1 MKLLLYIFTVVS
13 ICACSNRKALQ
24 DKLEMLYSTP
34 VSLPDSGMVLV
45 ECSTKKYCDVDT
57 LRPEYQLLVFVGP
70 SECSTCA
77 IKSMSEWNTFLNIER
92 EGKIQL
98 TFIINPS
105 KLKLDDIVSSYRTSG
120 LEHSIYIDTCGI
132 FLQQNPH
139 IPESSTFHVLL
150 LDKKDS
156 VLLVGNPIHNEK
168 IQTLLYER
176 INLKKEE

>member
-1 MKLLLYIFTVVS
+1 MRFLLFIFIIVS
-13 ICACSNRKALQ
+13 ICACSNNKALQ
-24 DKLEMLYSTP
+24 DKLEILYSRP
-34 VSLPDSGMVLV
+34 VLFPDSGMIRVD
-45 ECSTKKYCDVDT
+45 SQPNKYCNADT
-57 LRPEYQLLVFVGP
+57 LMPEYKLIVFVGP
-70 SECSTCA
+70 KECSTCA

-105 KLKLDDIVSSYRTSG
+105 KLKLNDIVSSYRTSG